1 MRGLG
6 SGGLRRGKGK
16 LVRKGSSERS
26 GWYRRR
32 GACGAAGD
40 TGNTALWRHMS
51 ETGIARLGRPGAL
64 DEVVRFALEDLGLAL
79 KQSVHSRLTGG
90 LEGGR
95 TG

>member
-1 MRGLG
+1 VV
-6 SGGLRRGKGK
+6 SVVEKGK
-16 LVRKGSSERS
+16 LVQKRILQDAERLVPKDA
-26 GWYRRR
+26 
-32 GACGAAGD
+32 GALADAACEILE
-40 TGNTALWRHMS
+40 NTALWRHMS